1 MIAAVAVLGVL
12 AFLAVVKTL
21 EQKIPPI
28 AVRIGL
34 LLFVIGP
41 LVAVIFA
48 VWALWQRAVRP
59 VDVALLVVL
68 SIITGLGTSFGYH
81 RLLTHRSFRTTPLV
95 TGIALAAG
103 AMAVPS
109 RPIDWAARHLE
120 HHAHADREGD
130 PHSPIDGLLHAHVG
144 WLFGVTAAKRE
155 RYCRR
160 LLADPIVL
168 LIERTALVW
177 LALGLAVPALID
189 GWRGLLWGGF
199 VRMAIHNHAMFAV
212 NSICHAFGSREFA
225 TGDESRN
232 NRLIAIFAFGEG
244 WHNNHHAFPAM
255 AYHGM
260 GSRPDATG
268 LLIRGLERAGLAWD
282 VNRPDPAAVA
292 RRRLRASPGAIDAAH
307 ACERRGDSRPQDLEC
322 QGG

>member
-1 MIAAVAVLGVL
+1 MIAAAAVLGVL
-12 AFLAVVKTL
+12 GFLTVVKTF
-21 EQKIPPI
+21 EKKIPPS

-34 LLFVIGP
+34 VIFVIGP
-41 LVAVIFA
+41 LVAVVYA
-48 VWALWQRAVRP
+48 MWALWQRAIQP
-59 VDVALLVVL
+59 VDVMLLVVFCV
-68 SIITGLGTSFGYH
+68 ITGLGTSFGYH

-144 WLFGVTAAKRE
+144 WLFGVTAAKRQ

-160 LLADPIVL
+160 HMKDPVVM
-168 LIERTALVW
+168 LIERTALVC
-177 LALGLAVPALID
+177 LAFGLAVPALID
-189 GWRGLLWGGF
+189 GWRGLLWGGL

-212 NSICHAFGSREFA
+212 NSICHAFGSQEFA
-225 TGDESRN
+225 TGDQSRN

-260 GSRPDATG
+260 GSQPDATG
-268 LLIRGLERAGLAWD
+268 LLIWTLERAGLVWD
-282 VNRPDPAAVA
+282 VNNPDPAAVS
-292 RRRLRASPGAIDAAH
+292 RRRARGAPAVTDALH
-307 ACERRGDSRPQDLEC
+307 VRRRKSRQRSATI
-322 QGG
+322 

>member
-1 MIAAVAVLGVL
+1 MIAAAAAVLTVL
-12 AFLAVVKTL
+12 AFLAVVKTF
-21 EQKIPPI
+21 ERRIPPV

-34 LLFVIGP
+34 LLFVVGP
-41 LVAVIFA
+41 LAAVVYAI
-48 VWALWQRAVRP
+48 WSLWERAIQP
-59 VDVALLVVL
+59 VDLVLLVVFAV
-68 SIITGLGTSFGYH
+68 ITGLGTSFGYH
-81 RLLTHRSFRTTPLV
+81 RLLTHRSFRTTPLI

-130 PHSPIDGLLHAHVG
+130 PHSPIDGLLHAHIG
-144 WLFGVTAAKRE
+144 WLFRVTGAKRQ

-160 LLADPIVL
+160 LMRDPVVMF
-168 LIERTALVW
+168 IEHTALVW
-177 LALGLAVPALID
+177 LALGLAVPAMID
-189 GWRGLLWGGF
+189 GWRGLLWGGL

-212 NSICHAFGSREFA
+212 NSICHAFGSQDFA

-232 NRLIAIFAFGEG
+232 NRLIAVLAFGEG

-268 LLIRGLERAGLAWD
+268 LVIRLLERVGLAWD
-282 VNRPDPAAVA
+282 VNRPDEAAVA
-292 RRRLRASPGAIDAAH
+292 RRRARAPGAAPA
-307 ACERRGDSRPQDLEC
+307 RG
-322 QGG
+322 G